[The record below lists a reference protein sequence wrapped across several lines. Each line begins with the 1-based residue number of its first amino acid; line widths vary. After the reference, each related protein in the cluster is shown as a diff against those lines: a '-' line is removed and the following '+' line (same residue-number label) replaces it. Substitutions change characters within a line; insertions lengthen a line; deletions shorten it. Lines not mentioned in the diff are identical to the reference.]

1 MPVTQP
7 PTGQKIVDEL
17 VTEMEAKLYPIV
29 YRTIPPPEYHVYLHP
44 ADYREVEALV
54 PLIVADAQLKLNE
67 RVEALNKTP
76 RWRALRESRPPIELP
91 AGGWAIFFHPDA
103 NDELQHGELGI
114 VSRLAV
120 PASPQYEGN
129 ATVRIGR
136 TVVSGTTRRTTTAE
150 EGAPSAL
157 APTAGTRRLVD
168 AASTA
173 RLTYRDDQGD
183 HHFTM
188 RADTITIGRGGPAHW
203 VDVRIIAGAQV
214 SRQHCRIRRDRD
226 GRFYLKDLS
235 SWGTSVDG
243 VRVTADEYELRGDVR
258 VELADAVTIYFSVE
272 AAPAC

>member
-29 YRTIPPPEYHVYLHP
+29 YRTSPPPEYHVYLHP

-67 RVEALNKTP
+67 RVEALNKTS
-76 RWRALRESRPPIELP
+76 RWRTLRESRPPIELP

-103 NDELQHGELGI
+103 NDELKHGELGI
-114 VSRLAV
+114 VSRLAI
-120 PASPQYEGN
+120 PASPQYDGN

-136 TVVSGTTRRTTTAE
+136 TVVSGASRRTTTAE
-150 EGAPSAL
+150 EGATSAL
-157 APTAGTRRLVD
+157 APTAGTRRVAD
-168 AASTA
+168 AAPSA
-173 RLTYRDDQGD
+173 RLTYRDEQGD
-183 HHFTM
+183 HQFTM
-188 RADTITIGRGGPAHW
+188 RAEVITIGRGGPAHW
-203 VDVRIIAGAQV
+203 VDVRIVAAARV

-226 GRFYLKDLS
+226 GRFFLKDLS

-243 VRVTADEYELRGDVR
+243 ARVTADEYELRGDVR
-258 VELADAVTIYFSVE
+258 IDLADAVTIAFCAQT
-272 AAPAC
+272 AAAC